1 MKVTEIKINSLEEL
15 DAYGIDLLT
24 QLQIKDRDKAVVL
37 ALSGDL
43 GAGKT
48 TLVQTIARDLGVIEV
63 VTSPTFVIMK
73 QYETSDKYFSK
84 LIHIDAYRIGSAQN
98 LIAIGAEEYI
108 NNKNTITIIEWVD
121 RINIKCSK
129 NIFINSNKNFKRKI
143 YVNCPASRT
152 QGV

>member
-1 MKVTEIKINSLEEL
+1 MKVTEIKINSLEGL

-84 LIHIDAYRIGSAQN
+84 LIHIDAYRIEDVTEMKPLGFEN
-98 LIAIGAEEYI
+98 LLKQA
-108 NNKNTITIIEWVD
+108 NTLICIEWAE
-121 RINIKCSK
+121 RIKPLLPKDTLTLELANDNNGTHTIKSH
-129 NIFINSNKNFKRKI
+129 
-143 YVNCPASRT
+143 
-152 QGV
+152 G

>member
-1 MKVTEIKINSLEEL
+1 MKVTEIKINSLEGL

-84 LIHIDAYRIGSAQN
+84 LIHIDAYRIEDVTEMKPLGFEN
-98 LIAIGAEEYI
+98 LLKQANALIC
-108 NNKNTITIIEWVD
+108 IEWAE
-121 RINIKCSK
+121 RIKPLLPKDTLTLELANDNNGTHTIKSH
-129 NIFINSNKNFKRKI
+129 
-143 YVNCPASRT
+143 
-152 QGV
+152 G

>member
-1 MKVTEIKINSLEEL
+1 MKVTEIKINSLEGL
-15 DAYGIDLLT
+15 DAYGIDLLA

-84 LIHIDAYRIGSAQN
+84 LIHIDAYRIEDVTEMKPLGFEN
-98 LIAIGAEEYI
+98 LLKQANALIC
-108 NNKNTITIIEWVD
+108 IEWAE
-121 RINIKCSK
+121 RIKPLLPKDTLTLELANDNNGTHTIKSH
-129 NIFINSNKNFKRKI
+129 
-143 YVNCPASRT
+143 
-152 QGV
+152 G

>member
-84 LIHIDAYRIGSAQN
+84 LIHIDAYRIEDVTEMKPLGFEN
-98 LIAIGAEEYI
+98 LLKQA
-108 NNKNTITIIEWVD
+108 NTLICIEWAE
-121 RINIKCSK
+121 RIKPLLPKDTLTLELANNNNGTHTIKSH
-129 NIFINSNKNFKRKI
+129 
-143 YVNCPASRT
+143 
-152 QGV
+152 G